1 MVDGMFLW
9 LVNQHWSD
17 LYLFCVGHPCCFCKQ
32 KRLKML
38 QKRFRKKKCG
48 EKGGDFLWLMDET
61 YTSQAF
67 TWFRHVSM
75 WNVER
80 GELQTPW
87 MFFHRF
93 IQEKGTLKPH
103 QLRFMRILKH
113 SKNTVKPSRRIFGL
127 ILLILHLGTLMF
139 ILYELNILIP
149 YLHWFI
155 TIGETPIHPM
165 SSNQV
170 ADLRIVT
177 VH

>member
-61 YTSQAF
+61 DTSQAF

-87 MFFHRF
+87 MFFRRF

-113 SKNTVKPSRRIFGL
+113 SKNTVKPSRRIFW
-127 ILLILHLGTLMF
+127 LHTFNTSSWYELMF
-139 ILYELNILIP
+139 IWIEHLNTLSSIP
-149 YLHWFI
+149 LVKPPSIPWVP
-155 TIGETPIHPM
+155 TKWPI
-165 SSNQV
+165 S
-170 ADLRIVT
+170 A
-177 VH
+177 